1 MSRGGGVTIPKPENE
16 DAARR
21 EEIRLGGGGW
31 DGHRSYMADKNKK
44 LRTQYGKVPILS
56 NALSGVV
63 VHINGATVVP
73 KHELSEMV
81 TQHGGRYNQ
90 YPSAE
95 LTHYVTDHVPDAKV
109 AGMLTNLQTKRRAG
123 REYYIVRES
132 WIVESTRQARRL
144 RESDFALA
152 QLCDPQQRRL
162 EETTGPALVTPAG
175 CRGTSDDDGRGVGG
189 CGAGGGDGAGSSSS
203 GAAGAAGAAGAS
215 VGGSDGGRLFTPP
228 SASAEMQSPRGD
240 AVGAES
246 HRPAPPATS
255 AASAASAAP
264 PRRVSPLVAAPA
276 TAPAAVPGEQRVGV
290 GGLVL
295 HVDVDSFFA
304 QCHQVEEPLKWPRDR
319 PLVVQQHQDVIA
331 LTPPAKACGARK
343 KMRPDEARRV
353 LVAAGWDGGC
363 VVHVPVDGVGRVTY
377 RLYTEWSRRLLRLWE
392 SLSRAQAATAV
403 LEKHPS
409 SLDEAWI
416 DCGANDP
423 LAALALARKLRAESL
438 AQLGF
443 EVPQSY

>member
-1 MSRGGGVTIPKPENE
+1 MSRGGGVTMPKPEDE
-16 DAARR
+16 EAARR

-63 VHINGATVVP
+63 AHINGATAVP

-81 TQHGGRYNQ
+81 TQHGGRYAQ

-95 LTHYVTDHVPDAKV
+95 LTHFVTDHVPDAKV

-132 WIVESTRQARRL
+132 WIVESARQARRL

-162 EETTGPALVTPAG
+162 AETTGPTLVTPAE
-175 CRGTSDDDGRGVGG
+175 CRGTSDDDDGRGVGG
-189 CGAGGGDGAGSSSS
+189 CGAGGGDRAGSSSS
-203 GAAGAAGAAGAS
+203 GAGGAVGAS
-215 VGGSDGGRLFTPP
+215 VGGSDGGRVFTPP

-240 AVGAES
+240 AIGAAS
-246 HRPAPPATS
+246 HRPAPSATSATS
-255 AASAASAAP
+255 AASAA
-264 PRRVSPLVAAPA
+264 PRRVSPLAAVPA
-276 TAPAAVPGEQRVGV
+276 TVPAAVPGERRVGV

-353 LVAAGWDGGC
+353 LAAAGWDGGC

-377 RLYTEWSRRLLRLWE
+377 RLYREWSRRLLRLWE
-392 SLSRAQAATAV
+392 GLSHAQAATAV

-416 DCGANDP
+416 DCGASDP
-423 LAALALARKLRAESL
+423 RAALALARKLRAESL
-438 AQLGF
+438 SQLGF
-443 EVPQSY
+443 EVPQ